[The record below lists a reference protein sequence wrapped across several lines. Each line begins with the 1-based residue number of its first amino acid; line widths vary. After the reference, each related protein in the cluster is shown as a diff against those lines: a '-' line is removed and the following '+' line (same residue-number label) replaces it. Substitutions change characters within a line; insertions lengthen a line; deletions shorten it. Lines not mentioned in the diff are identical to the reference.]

1 VSQASQAHIV
11 IRHLSGSKANQI
23 EQIPLKDLH
32 EITIGRDPN
41 STIAFDQRRDD
52 VVSRR
57 HATIRIEG
65 GDNPIFRIRDL
76 GSSNG
81 TFLNGQQLTGE
92 VEMSPEDVIEL
103 GDGGPKFSFDVQPR
117 PANWAS
123 RTRVID
129 AMDTTVTRAIAN
141 VAGDPSA
148 TRESVAFE
156 DAKDVDSAATTG
168 VIPAKVGVGKDTVL
182 HMLSQQRK
190 STGRVWM
197 GSLAALIAAF
207 AVVGY
212 WFYRHTLSVA
222 ATEITEQT
230 NEIQKSADATVKTA
244 LGGLGMSPKDIGEKY
259 SNTVVYVEMRWRL
272 FDQSTGKPVYQKVV
286 KTKDGL
292 FPAFVKVG
300 NTLYRWLTLDDDN
313 RRNLPIGESASASG
327 FVVGKSG
334 FILTNKHVA
343 AGWLTSYND
352 LGELAGYDKAAI
364 YTFGSKKHQVMVG
377 KLLSNSDFEGLKNW
391 IPNNGAPVFS
401 DDNATYLGGDNDT
414 KHFFSGRNED
424 LEVRFPGTRTSIQA
438 QLVRSSTDS
447 DVAVVKIETAE
458 GLKTIELGGDD
469 PIQVGDRV
477 VAMGYPEVSAKT
489 FFHMPTIQGG
499 NTERVDEL
507 IPLPTMSEGIVQ
519 RLGTHLHEHGE
530 ATIYGTADD
539 AIQLS
544 INSTGE
550 GNSGGPVF
558 NAKGHAVGIF
568 TYHRSVNGVRV
579 SFAVPI
585 QDGIAL
591 LQPQQAGAN

>member
-1 VSQASQAHIV
+1 MSQVSQAHIV
-11 IRHLSGSKANQI
+11 IRHLSGSKANQV

-32 EITIGRDPN
+32 EITIGRDPA

-57 HATIRIEG
+57 HAAIRVEG
-65 GDNPIFRIRDL
+65 GDNPVIRIRDL

-92 VEMSPEDVIEL
+92 AEMSPEDVVEL

-148 TRESVAFE
+148 TRESVAFD
-156 DAKDVDSAATTG
+156 DARDAGTTG
-168 VIPAKVGVGKDTVL
+168 VIPAKVGIGKNTVL

-190 STGRVWM
+190 STSRAWM
-197 GSLAALIAAF
+197 GSLAAVIAVF
-207 AVVGY
+207 AVAGY

-222 ATEITEQT
+222 ATQITQQTTEIR
-230 NEIQKSADATVKTA
+230 KSADDTVKTA
-244 LGGLGMSPKDIGEKY
+244 LGSLGMSPKDVGEKY
-259 SNTVVYVEMRWRL
+259 ANTVVYIEMRWRL
-272 FDQSTGKPVYQKVV
+272 FDQTTGKPVYQKVV

-343 AGWLTSYND
+343 AGWLTPYND

-364 YTFGSKKHQVMVG
+364 YTFGSKKHQVVVG
-377 KLLSNSDFEGLKNW
+377 KLLSSSDFEGLKNW

-414 KHFFSGRNED
+414 KHFFSGRNEA

-438 QLVRSSTDS
+438 QLVRSSTDA
-447 DVAVVKIETAE
+447 DVAVIKIETAE
-458 GLKTIELGGDD
+458 GLKTIEMGGDD

-489 FFHMPTIQGG
+489 FFRMTTIQGG
-499 NTERVDEL
+499 NAEKVDEL

-519 RLGTHLHEHGE
+519 RLGTHLHERGE

-585 QDGIAL
+585 QDGIKL